1 MQDNLK
7 QFQQDW
13 DEFSKRC
20 AFPATHSVTIF
31 QQLLKAYS
39 EPQRHYHSVQHI
51 IECLKHLD
59 EVRHLLQD
67 AQGVELALW
76 FHDVVYNPQS
86 VQNEDDSALLM
97 LQLCAD
103 LFPAKQLSKVANW
116 IRATRLHSA
125 TDESDLQ
132 YLLDI
137 DLAILATDEMRFNE
151 YEAQIRKEYAW
162 VDATLYDVKRAEVL
176 NNFYR
181 AEMLFQTAYFQQ
193 KCESKAKQNL
203 AKTLILYK
211 K

>member
-20 AFPATHSVTIF
+20 AFPVAHSVTIF

-51 IECLKHLD
+51 VECLKHLD

-67 AQGVELALW
+67 AQSVELALW
-76 FHDVVYNPQS
+76 FHDVVYNPLS

-103 LFPAKQLSKVANW
+103 LHPAKQLSKVANW
-116 IRATRLHSA
+116 VRATRLHSA

-151 YEAQIRKEYAW
+151 YEVQIRKEYAW

-181 AEMLFQTAYFQQ
+181 AEMLFQTVYFQQ

-203 AKTLILYK
+203 VKTLISY
-211 K
+211 